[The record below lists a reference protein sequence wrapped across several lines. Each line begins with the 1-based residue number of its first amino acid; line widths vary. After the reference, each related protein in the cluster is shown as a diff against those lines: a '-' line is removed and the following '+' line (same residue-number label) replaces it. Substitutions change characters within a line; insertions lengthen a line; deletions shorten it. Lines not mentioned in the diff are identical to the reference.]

1 MFELCLFFTL
11 LLLICV
17 QFRFLI
23 FNVVRSVLDFFVKG
37 DRYALQILLLQI
49 AVSNVRHHANP
60 PTQRLGVLG
69 ELDLIFSV

>member
-1 MFELCLFFTL
+1 MFELCLFCTL
-11 LLLICV
+11 LLLKCV
-17 QFRFLI
+17 QFRFLF
-23 FNVVRSVLDFFVKG
+23 FNVVLSVLYFFVKG

-69 ELDLIFSV
+69 EVDLMFSL